1 VPTNDPHRTGVAE
14 DEMRDAGTTHRPG
27 GGTLARASGGLPVAA
42 SAFVVVALL
51 ALAFA
56 PVVRFREIDDMR
68 ARTAATSDRAQ
79 SIVTQLRLSFA
90 EGVDYHE
97 AFRLHQPGAADGYR
111 QVRARESEWLDTL
124 EAVTDLMGPRLS
136 REVDSL
142 RSFTVRWH
150 ALPDDFVAGRASTA
164 QFGAA
169 LPAITSLHDSAL
181 ASLQQ
186 VETSVALARRQD
198 EARGRRARERQRLF
212 SLGVG
217 LLALLG
223 TGVAFWFAR
232 RDRALSGQLARALE
246 EEAVARAE
254 TERRRV
260 ELERVTE
267 SKSRLVRG
275 FTHDVKNP
283 IGAADGYMQLLED
296 GMMDPLT
303 DRQAA
308 SVGRARRSVAQAL
321 RLIEDLLELARAD
334 SGELDVRREPVNLGD
349 LARDATEEFRAQA
362 EQKGLSI
369 SVDDADDG
377 VVVDSDPVR
386 VRQVLSNLV
395 SNAVKYTDHGAVTVR
410 VHADGQRG
418 AIEVSDTGTGIP
430 RDRQQLVFQ
439 EFVRLDPHAAPGAG
453 VGLAISRRIV
463 HALGGEITLQSES
476 GRGSSFVLWLP
487 VRARS

>member
-1 VPTNDPHRTGVAE
+1 MNGRRAVAPLG
-14 DEMRDAGTTHRPG
+14 RVS
-27 GGTLARASGGLPVAA
+27 GGTPVAA
-42 SAFVVVALL
+42 VAFVVVALL

-56 PVVRFREIDDMR
+56 PFILFRELDEMR
-68 ARTAATSDRAQ
+68 ARTAATSDRAE
-79 SIVTQLRLSFA
+79 SIVTQLRLLFA

-97 AFRLHQPGAADGYR
+97 AYRLRQPGAAERYR
-111 QVRARESEWLDTL
+111 QVRARENESLDSL

-142 RSFTVRWH
+142 RAFTVRWH
-150 ALPDDFVAGRASTA
+150 VLPDGLVAGRTSPE

-169 LPAITSLHDSAL
+169 LTAVASLHDSSL
-181 ASLQQ
+181 AALQQ
-186 VETSVALARRQD
+186 VEASVVLARRQD
-198 EARGRRARERQRLF
+198 EALGGRALERQRLL

-223 TGVAFWFAR
+223 TGVVFWFAR

-260 ELERVTE
+260 DLERVTD
-267 SKSRLVRG
+267 SKARLVRG

-296 GMMDPLT
+296 GVMDPLT
-303 DRQAA
+303 ERQAA

-321 RLIEDLLELARAD
+321 QLIDDLLELARAE
-334 SGELDVRREPVNLGD
+334 SGELDVRRVPVNLGE
-349 LARDATEEFRAQA
+349 LARDTTEQFRAQA
-362 EQKGLSI
+362 EQKGLAI
-369 SVDDADDG
+369 AVDDSNDG

-395 SNAVKYTDHGAVTVR
+395 SNAVKYTERGTVTVR
-410 VHADGQRG
+410 VRADERRG
-418 AIEVSDTGTGIP
+418 AIEVADTGSGIP
-430 RDRQQLVFQ
+430 TDRQQLVFE

-453 VGLAISRRIV
+453 VGLAISQRIV
-463 HALGGEITLQSES
+463 HALGGELTLHSES

-487 VRARS
+487 AHART